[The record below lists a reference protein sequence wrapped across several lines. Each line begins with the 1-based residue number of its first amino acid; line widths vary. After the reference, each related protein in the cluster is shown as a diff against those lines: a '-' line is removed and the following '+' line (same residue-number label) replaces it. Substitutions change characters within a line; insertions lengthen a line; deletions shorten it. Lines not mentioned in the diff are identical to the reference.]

1 MTKHKSMGLFAVAAI
16 SLSFTQTAQ
25 CMSAV
30 AIEGREASLLP
41 QGKKFKLVWNDEFDG
56 DRLDESKWALW
67 GRTPRKACKTGL
79 SLFSVRRRALNP
91 RGMEPAG
98 RDPES
103 RLFSVGL

>member
-1 MTKHKSMGLFAVAAI
+1 MTEHKSMGLFAVAAI

-67 GRTPRKACKTGL
+67 GRIPRKACKTGL

-91 RGMEPAG
+91 R
-98 RDPES
+98 
-103 RLFSVGL
+103 